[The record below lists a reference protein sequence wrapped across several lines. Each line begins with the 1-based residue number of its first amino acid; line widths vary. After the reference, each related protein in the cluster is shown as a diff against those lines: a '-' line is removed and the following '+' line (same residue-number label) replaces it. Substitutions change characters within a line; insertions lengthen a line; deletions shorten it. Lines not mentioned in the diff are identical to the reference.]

1 MKLMS
6 VWIGGCVRAR
16 IWSSFEHVSV
26 PPNGNKIEKLK
37 IMKKSVNDDDEGN
50 WWPAIYLNGMQ
61 ESTNFMNARSK
72 HGLGLPIEN

>member
-1 MKLMS
+1 MKALYRSSRLLTVMKLMS

-50 WWPAIYLNGMQ
+50 
-61 ESTNFMNARSK
+61 
-72 HGLGLPIEN
+72 